1 MCILVVIKNP
11 ERNAEAIA
19 RAGNELQGK
28 MILEVPR
35 QTEKIS
41 KEVLESAAKKDVI
54 IRDVSGKIYK

>member
-1 MCILVVIKNP
+1 
-11 ERNAEAIA
+11 
-19 RAGNELQGK
+19 

-41 KEVLESAAKKDVI
+41 KEVLEYAAKRNVT

>member
-1 MCILVVIKNP
+1 LCILVVIKNP

-19 RAGNELQGK
+19 RGGNRLDGQ

-41 KEVLESAAKKDVI
+41 KEVLEYAAKRNI
-54 IRDVSGKIYK
+54 TIRDIKSLYF